1 MHSLGTP
8 NIDRRSLLRRGAA
21 LAGVSVLA
29 FPALGQAG
37 VDEDLAEVRLVCA
50 TKRLT
55 ITWYTDWVDSQ
66 LASAKDAPWLLT
78 FRKQEE
84 QSYAALA
91 PLLGA
96 TAPVDD
102 DFDFVFPPG
111 ALKSTN
117 NARTLGVSLERLALG
132 IELGAASRI
141 GDPLVA
147 GPVAAI
153 AATNAMH
160 IALFTS
166 ALTASLPVAL
176 PADDASTQLGEYL
189 Q

>member
-1 MHSLGTP
+1 MHSLGNQ
-8 NIDRRSLLRRGAA
+8 NIDRRCLLRRGAA

-29 FPALGQAG
+29 FPALAQAG

-50 TKRLT
+50 TKRVT
-55 ITWYTDWVDSQ
+55 INWYTDWIDSQ
-66 LASAKDAPWLLT
+66 LASSADADWLLK

-91 PLLGA
+91 PLLSG

-102 DFDFVFPPG
+102 DYDFVWPAG

-117 NARTLGVSLERLALG
+117 NARTFGVSLERLALG
-132 IELGAASRI
+132 IELGSASRI
-141 GDPLVA
+141 GDPNVA
-147 GPVAAI
+147 GPVGAI
-153 AATNAMH
+153 AATNGMH
-160 IALFTS
+160 VALFTAS
-166 ALTASLPVAL
+166 VPASLPVAL
-176 PADDASTQLGEYL
+176 SAADASTQLGEYL

>member
-1 MHSLGTP
+1 M
-8 NIDRRSLLRRGAA
+8 
-21 LAGVSVLA
+21 LA
-29 FPALGQAG
+29 FPALADAG

-50 TKRLT
+50 TKRVT
-55 ITWYTDWVDSQ
+55 INWYTQWTDSQ
-66 LASAKDAPWLLT
+66 LASSKDAPWLEK

-91 PLLGA
+91 PLLSG

-102 DFDFVFPPG
+102 DYDFVFPSG

-117 NARTLGVSLERLALG
+117 NARTLGVTLERLAMG

-141 GDPLVA
+141 GDPNVA

-160 IALFTS
+160 IALFTG
-166 ALTASLPVAL
+166 ALTSSLPVAL
-176 PADDASTQLGEYL
+176 SADDASTQLGEYL

>member
-1 MHSLGTP
+1 MHWLGTK
-8 NIDRRSLLRRGAA
+8 NVDRRSLLRRGAL
-21 LAGVSVLA
+21 LAGASVLA
-29 FPALGQAG
+29 FPALAAAG

-55 ITWYTDWVDSQ
+55 ITWYTDWIDSQ
-66 LASAKDAPWLLT
+66 LASSQDAAWLPK
-78 FRKQEE
+78 FKGQEE
-84 QSYAALA
+84 ASYTALA
-91 PLLGA
+91 PLLGG

-117 NARTLGVSLERLALG
+117 NARTLGVRLEWLALG
-132 IELGAASRI
+132 VELGAASRI
-141 GDPLVA
+141 SDPLVA

-160 IALFTS
+160 FALLKGE
-166 ALTASLPVAL
+166 LTTSLPGAL
-176 PADDASTQLGEYL
+176 SADDASTQLGEYL

>member
-1 MHSLGTP
+1 MHSLGDDT
-8 NIDRRSLLRRGAA
+8 IDRRSLLRRGAL
-21 LAGVSVLA
+21 LAGASVLA
-29 FPALGQAG
+29 FPSLAEAG

-55 ITWYTDWVDSQ
+55 ISWYTDWIDSK
-66 LASAKDAPWLLT
+66 LTSDADRAWLPKL
-78 FRKQEE
+78 RAQEE
-84 QSYAALA
+84 ASYTALA

-117 NARTLGVSLERLALG
+117 KARTLGVKLERLALG
-132 IELGAASRI
+132 VELGAASRI

-147 GPVAAI
+147 GPVAAV

-160 IALFTS
+160 IALLTG
-166 ALTASLPVAL
+166 ALTSSLPVAL
-176 PADDASTQLGEYL
+176 TAADASTQLGEYL

>member
-8 NIDRRSLLRRGAA
+8 NIDRRALLRRGVA
-21 LAGVSVLA
+21 LAGVSALA
-29 FPALGQAG
+29 FPALAQAG

-50 TKRLT
+50 LKRVT
-55 ITWYTDWVDSQ
+55 ITWSTRWIDSQ
-66 LASAKDAPWLLT
+66 LASAKDAPWLDT
-78 FRKQEE
+78 FRSQEE

-91 PLLGA
+91 PLLG
-96 TAPVDD
+96 TSAPVDD
-102 DFDFVFPPG
+102 DYDFVYPSG

-117 NARTLGVSLERLALG
+117 NARTLGVTLERMAMG
-132 IELGAASRI
+132 IELGSASRI
-141 GDPLVA
+141 SDPNVA

-166 ALTASLPVAL
+166 ALTSSLPVAL
-176 PADDASTQLGEYL
+176 TADDASTRLGEYL

>member
-1 MHSLGTP
+1 MHSLGRN
-8 NIDRRSLLRRGAA
+8 NIDRRALLRRGAA

-29 FPALGQAG
+29 FPALAQAG

-55 ITWYTDWVDSQ
+55 ITWYTQWDDSK
-66 LASAKDAPWLLT
+66 LAAPKDAAWLPK
-78 FRKQEE
+78 FRAQEE
-84 QSYAALA
+84 QSYDALA
-91 PLLGA
+91 P
-96 TAPVDD
+96 
-102 DFDFVFPPG
+102 
-111 ALKSTN
+111 
-117 NARTLGVSLERLALG
+117 LALG

-160 IALFTS
+160 IALYTG
-166 ALTASLPVAL
+166 ALTSSLPVAL
-176 PADDASTQLGEYL
+176 SAADASTQLGEYL

>member
-1 MHSLGTP
+1 MHSLGTASV
-8 NIDRRSLLRRGAA
+8 DRRRFLRRGAA
-21 LAGVSVLA
+21 LAGASMLV
-29 FPALGQAG
+29 FPALAQAG

-55 ITWYTDWVDSQ
+55 IHWYTDWIDSK
-66 LASAKDAPWLLT
+66 LAGARDAPWLT
-78 FRKQEE
+78 RFRRQEE

-91 PLLGA
+91 PLLSG
-96 TAPVDD
+96 TAPADD

-117 NARTLGVSLERLALG
+117 NARTLGVSLERLALSV
-132 IELGAASRI
+132 ELGAASRI
-141 GDPLVA
+141 SDPNVA

-160 IALFTS
+160 S
-166 ALTASLPVAL
+166 ALMTGALTSSLPVAL
-176 PADDASTQLGEYL
+176 SADDASTQLGEYL

>member
-1 MHSLGTP
+1 MHSLGTHH
-8 NIDRRSLLRRGAA
+8 IDRRSLLRRGAA

-29 FPALGQAG
+29 FPTLAQAG

-50 TKRLT
+50 TKRVT
-55 ITWYTDWVDSQ
+55 INWYTDWIDSQ
-66 LASAKDAPWLLT
+66 LASAKDAPWLVK
-78 FRKQEE
+78 FRAQEE

-91 PLLGA
+91 PLLNG

-102 DFDFVFPPG
+102 DYDFVWRSG
-111 ALKSTN
+111 ALKTTN

-141 GDPLVA
+141 TDPNVA

-160 IALFTS
+160 LALFTG
-166 ALTASLPVAL
+166 ALTTSLPVAL
-176 PADDASTQLGEYL
+176 TAADASTQLGEYL

>member
-1 MHSLGTP
+1 MHSLGKHT
-8 NIDRRSLLRRGAA
+8 IDRRALLRRGAA

-29 FPALGQAG
+29 FPPLAQAG

-55 ITWYTDWVDSQ
+55 IRWYTDWIDSK
-66 LASAKDAPWLLT
+66 LASAQDAPWLT
-78 FRKQEE
+78 RFRKQEE

-91 PLLGA
+91 PLLSG
-96 TAPVDD
+96 TAPTDA

-111 ALKSTN
+111 ALKAPN
-117 NARTLGVSLERLALG
+117 NARTVGLSLERLALG
-132 IELGAASRI
+132 VELGAASRLS
-141 GDPLVA
+141 DPNVA

-160 IALFTS
+160 IALLTG
-166 ALTASLPVAL
+166 ALTSSLPVASS
-176 PADDASTQLGEYL
+176 ADDASTQLGEYL
-189 Q
+189 R

>member
-1 MHSLGTP
+1 M
-8 NIDRRSLLRRGAA
+8 
-21 LAGVSVLA
+21 
-29 FPALGQAG
+29 
-37 VDEDLAEVRLVCA
+37 RLVCA

-55 ITWYTDWVDSQ
+55 ITWYTNWIDSQ
-66 LASAKDAPWLLT
+66 LASATDAAWLRP

-96 TAPVDD
+96 TAPSDN
-102 DFDFVFPPG
+102 DFDFVFPSG
-111 ALKSTN
+111 ALRSTN
-117 NARTLGVSLERLALG
+117 NARTLGVKLERLALG

-147 GPVAAI
+147 GPVAAV

-160 IALFTS
+160 IALLTS
-166 ALTASLPVAL
+166 ALAGSLPVAL
-176 PADDASTQLGEYL
+176 TAADASTQLGEYL

>member
-1 MHSLGTP
+1 MHSLGRQG
-8 NIDRRSLLRRGAA
+8 IDRRRFLRRGAA
-21 LAGVSVLA
+21 LAGASVLA
-29 FPALGQAG
+29 FPALAQAG

-55 ITWYTDWVDSQ
+55 ITWYTQWDDSK
-66 LASAKDAPWLLT
+66 LAAPADAVWLPK
-78 FRKQEE
+78 FRGQEE
-84 QSYAALA
+84 QSYGALA
-91 PLLGA
+91 PLLGG

-111 ALKSTN
+111 ALKSSN
-117 NARTLGVSLERLALG
+117 KARALGVKLERLALG
-132 IELGAASRI
+132 VELGAASRI

-153 AATNAMH
+153 ASTNAMH
-160 IALFTS
+160 IALFTGV
-166 ALTASLPVAL
+166 LTSSLPVAL
-176 PADDASTQLGEYL
+176 SADDASTQLGEYL

>member
-1 MHSLGTP
+1 MHSLGSNT
-8 NIDRRSLLRRGAA
+8 IDRRALLRRSAA
-21 LAGVSVLA
+21 LAGLSVLA
-29 FPALGQAG
+29 FPALAQAG

-55 ITWYTDWVDSQ
+55 ITWYTQWIDSQ
-66 LASAKDAPWLLT
+66 LAASKDAAWLLG
-78 FRKQEE
+78 FRRQEE

-91 PLLGA
+91 PLLGP
-96 TAPVDD
+96 TAPVDG

-117 NARTLGVSLERLALG
+117 NARTLGVRLERLALG
-132 IELGAASRI
+132 VELGAASRI

-147 GPVAAI
+147 GPVAAV

-160 IALFTS
+160 VALLTG
-166 ALTASLPVAL
+166 ALTGSLPVAL
-176 PADDASTQLGEYL
+176 NADDASTQLGEYL

>member
-1 MHSLGTP
+1 MHSIGM
-8 NIDRRSLLRRGAA
+8 NRRALLRRGAA

-29 FPALGQAG
+29 FPALAEAG

-50 TKRLT
+50 TKRVT
-55 ITWYTDWVDSQ
+55 ITWYTRWIDSR
-66 LASAKDAPWLLT
+66 LASSTDAPWLVR
-78 FRKQEE
+78 FRRQEE

-91 PLLGA
+91 PLLGS

-102 DFDFVFPPG
+102 DYDFVFPSG

-117 NARTLGVSLERLALG
+117 NARTLGVKLERLALG
-132 IELGAASRI
+132 IELGSASRI
-141 GDPLVA
+141 SDPDVA

-160 IALFTS
+160 SALFTS
-166 ALTASLPVAL
+166 ALTRSLPVAL
-176 PADDASTQLGEYL
+176 TADDASTKLGEYL

>member
-1 MHSLGTP
+1 MHSLGKHT
-8 NIDRRSLLRRGAA
+8 IDRRALLHRGVA

-29 FPALGQAG
+29 FPALAQAG

-55 ITWYTDWVDSQ
+55 IRWYTDWIDSK
-66 LASAKDAPWLLT
+66 LASAQDAPWLT
-78 FRKQEE
+78 RFRKQEE

-91 PLLGA
+91 PLLSG
-96 TAPVDD
+96 TAPTDA

-111 ALKSTN
+111 ALKAPN
-117 NARTLGVSLERLALG
+117 NARTVGLSLERLALG
-132 IELGAASRI
+132 VELGAASRLS
-141 GDPLVA
+141 DPNVA

-160 IALFTS
+160 IALLTG
-166 ALTASLPVAL
+166 ALTSSLPVASS
-176 PADDASTQLGEYL
+176 ADDASTQLGEYL
-189 Q
+189 R

>member
-1 MHSLGTP
+1 
-8 NIDRRSLLRRGAA
+8 
-21 LAGVSVLA
+21 VLA
-29 FPALGQAG
+29 FPALAQAG

-55 ITWYTDWVDSQ
+55 INWYTMWIDSQ
-66 LASAKDAPWLLT
+66 LAVSTDAAWLPK
-78 FRKQEE
+78 FRRQEE
-84 QSYAALA
+84 QSYDALA

-102 DFDFVFPPG
+102 DFDFVFPSG

-117 NARTLGVSLERLALG
+117 NARTLGVALERLALG
-132 IELGAASRI
+132 IELGAASRL

-147 GPVAAI
+147 GPVAAV

-160 IALFTS
+160 VALLTS
-166 ALTASLPVAL
+166 ALTSSLPAAL
-176 PADDASTQLGEYL
+176 TAADASTQLGEYL

>member
-1 MHSLGTP
+1 M
-8 NIDRRSLLRRGAA
+8 
-21 LAGVSVLA
+21 LA
-29 FPALGQAG
+29 FPALAQAG
-37 VDEDLAEVRLVCA
+37 VDEDLAEARLVCA

-55 ITWYTDWVDSQ
+55 ITWYTRWDDSK
-66 LASAKDAPWLLT
+66 LAAPDDAAWLPK
-78 FRKQEE
+78 FRAQEE
-84 QSYAALA
+84 QSYDALA
-91 PLLGA
+91 PLLGG

-141 GDPLVA
+141 ADPLVA

-160 IALFTS
+160 IALYTG
-166 ALTASLPVAL
+166 ALTSSLPVAL
-176 PADDASTQLGEYL
+176 SAADASTQLGEYL